1 MTRRVSLAAR
11 TVVRGAL
18 LFGLWMVLVDSV
30 DWPEMVVGAG
40 AAAIAAVFAT
50 VVFTRRSEHLRPTP
64 GMLRF
69 AYRPLVLMV
78 TDTVRVTAAL
88 VREIAQRRPNEGH
101 LRAVRY
107 RATGDDPDHVARRI
121 LTEWGASVAA
131 NRYAVGID
139 VERDYLLVHQLVE
152 APGPLDPLELG

>member
-1 MTRRVSLAAR
+1 MMRPVSVATR
-11 TVVRGAL
+11 TVVRGVF
-18 LFGLWMVLVDSV
+18 LFGLWLVLVDTV
-30 DWPEMVVGAG
+30 AWPELVVGAG
-40 AAAIAAVFAT
+40 AAALTAVFAT
-50 VVFTRRSEHLRPTP
+50 LVYARRSEHVRLTP

-69 AYRPLVLMV
+69 AYRPLVLLV
-78 TDTVRVTAAL
+78 ADTWRVAAAL
-88 VREIAQRRPNEGH
+88 VRELAHGQPVEGR

-107 RATGDDPDHVARRI
+107 TATGGSADDVGRRI
-121 LTEWGASVAA
+121 LTEWGTSVAA